1 MGEVKFNKKV
11 PNLPKSRVLK
21 WGCIYQNVK
30 KRNVKLVYN
39 NKWTADSLTT
49 IKERIKREYNF
60 DVQFNDVSY
69 DENDYVKLFNLS
81 VICNDGYRG
90 SAYFAGQPNIKFG
103 FYRNYGMFTKSF
115 GIGYIGDE

>member
-69 DENDYVKLFNLS
+69 DENDFAKSFNLS

-115 GIGYIGDE
+115 GIGYIGD

>member
-1 MGEVKFNKKV
+1 MLFLVIGGFSNA
-11 PNLPKSRVLK
+11 
-21 WGCIYQNVK
+21 QNVK
-30 KRNVKLVYN
+30 KRNVKLAYN

-49 IKERIKREYNF
+49 IKERMKREYNF

-69 DENDYVKLFNLS
+69 DENDFAKSFHLS
-81 VICNDGYRG
+81 VNCNDGYRG

-115 GIGYIGDE
+115 GIGYIGD